1 MPKEIEDFVLLPIP
15 LEPKTSDIFEL
26 AGQKSKPNHCRFISR
41 ECIKKVIINESNFG
55 GVEVQVDILNT
66 EDDNRSSE
74 NPSKK
79 PKMYDTVKLYGIAAL
94 EFLRSFDSKNG
105 DTFKMYTEI
114 REGFLKEFR
123 KKVTQEVEERDIK
136 RAKELEKYR

>member
-15 LEPKTSDIFEL
+15 LEPKTNDIFEL

-55 GVEVQVDILNT
+55 GVEVQVDIINT

-79 PKMYDTVKLYGIAAL
+79 PKMYDTLKLYGIAAL

>member
-1 MPKEIEDFVLLPIP
+1 VPKEIEDFVLLPIP
-15 LEPKTSDIFEL
+15 LEPKTNDIFEL

>member
-15 LEPKTSDIFEL
+15 LEPKTNDIFEL

-41 ECIKKVIINESNFG
+41 ECIKKVIIYESNFG

-123 KKVTQEVEERDIK
+123 KKVTKEVEERDIK

>member
-1 MPKEIEDFVLLPIP
+1 VPKEIEDFVLLPIP

-105 DTFKMYTEI
+105 DIFKMYTEI
-114 REGFLKEFR
+114 REDFLKEFR
-123 KKVTQEVEERDIK
+123 KKVTKEVEERDIK

>member
-15 LEPKTSDIFEL
+15 LEPKTNDIFEL

-55 GVEVQVDILNT
+55 GVEVQVDVLNT
-66 EDDNRSSE
+66 EDDNKSSE

-94 EFLRSFDSKNG
+94 EFLRSFDRQNG
-105 DTFKMYTEI
+105 EIFKMYTEI
-114 REGFLKEFR
+114 RENFLKEFR
-123 KKVTQEVEERDIK
+123 KKVAQEVEKRDIK

>member
-1 MPKEIEDFVLLPIP
+1 VPKEIEDFVLIPIP
-15 LEPKTSDIFEL
+15 LEPKTNDIFEL

-123 KKVTQEVEERDIK
+123 KKVTKEVEERDIK

>member
-1 MPKEIEDFVLLPIP
+1 VPKEIEDFVLLPIP
-15 LEPKTSDIFEL
+15 LEPKTNDIFEL

-123 KKVTQEVEERDIK
+123 KKVTKEVEERDIK

>member
-105 DTFKMYTEI
+105 AIFKMYTEI
-114 REGFLKEFR
+114 REDFLKEFR
-123 KKVTQEVEERDIK
+123 KKVTKEVEERDIK

>member
-1 MPKEIEDFVLLPIP
+1 MHKEIEDFVLLPVP
-15 LEPKTSDIFEL
+15 LDPKTNDIFEL

-55 GVEVQVDILNT
+55 GVEVQVDVLNT
-66 EDDNRSSE
+66 EDDNKSSE

-94 EFLRSFDSKNG
+94 EFLRSFDRQNG
-105 DTFKMYTEI
+105 EIFKMYTEI
-114 REGFLKEFR
+114 RENFLKEFR
-123 KKVTQEVEERDIK
+123 KKVAQEVEKRDIK

>member
-15 LEPKTSDIFEL
+15 LEPKTNDIFEL

-55 GVEVQVDILNT
+55 GVEVQVDIINT

>member
-15 LEPKTSDIFEL
+15 LEPKTNDIFEL

-105 DTFKMYTEI
+105 EIFKMYTEV
-114 REGFLKEFR
+114 RETFLEGAR
-123 KKVTQEVEERDIK
+123 KKIARKVEEHDVKI
-136 RAKELEKYR
+136 AKELEKYR

>member
-41 ECIKKVIINESNFG
+41 ECIKKVIIYESSFG

-114 REGFLKEFR
+114 REDFLKEFR
-123 KKVTQEVEERDIK
+123 KKVTKEVKERDIK

>member
-15 LEPKTSDIFEL
+15 LEPKTNDIFEL

-123 KKVTQEVEERDIK
+123 KKVTKEVEERDIK

>member
-15 LEPKTSDIFEL
+15 LEPKTNDIFEL

-114 REGFLKEFR
+114 REGFLKVFR
-123 KKVTQEVEERDIK
+123 KKVTKEVEERDIK

>member
-15 LEPKTSDIFEL
+15 LEPKTNDIFEL

-55 GVEVQVDILNT
+55 GVEVQVDVLNT
-66 EDDNRSSE
+66 EDDNKSSE

-123 KKVTQEVEERDIK
+123 KKVTKEVEERDIK

>member
-1 MPKEIEDFVLLPIP
+1 MPKEIEDFILLPIP

-105 DTFKMYTEI
+105 DIFKMYTEI
-114 REGFLKEFR
+114 REDFLKEFR
-123 KKVTQEVEERDIK
+123 KKVTKEVEERDIK

>member
-79 PKMYDTVKLYGIAAL
+79 PKMYDTVKLYGVAAL

-105 DTFKMYTEI
+105 DIFKMYTEI
-114 REGFLKEFR
+114 REDFLKEFR
-123 KKVTQEVEERDIK
+123 KKVTKEVEERDIK

>member
-105 DTFKMYTEI
+105 DIFKMYTEI
-114 REGFLKEFR
+114 REDFLKEFR
-123 KKVTQEVEERDIK
+123 KKVTKEVEERDIK

>member
-15 LEPKTSDIFEL
+15 LEPKTNDIFEL

-79 PKMYDTVKLYGIAAL
+79 PKMYDTVKLYGVAAL

-105 DTFKMYTEI
+105 DIFKMYTEI
-114 REGFLKEFR
+114 REDFLKEFR
-123 KKVTQEVEERDIK
+123 KKVTKEVEERDIK

>member
-15 LEPKTSDIFEL
+15 LEPKTNDIFEL

-123 KKVTQEVEERDIK
+123 KKVTKEVEEPDIK

>member
-1 MPKEIEDFVLLPIP
+1 MHKEIEDFVLLPVP
-15 LEPKTSDIFEL
+15 LDPKTNDIFEL

-55 GVEVQVDILNT
+55 GVEVQVDVLNT
-66 EDDNRSSE
+66 EDDNKSSE

-94 EFLRSFDSKNG
+94 EFLRSFDRQNG
-105 DTFKMYTEI
+105 EIFKMYTEI
-114 REGFLKEFR
+114 RENFLKEFR
-123 KKVTQEVEERDIK
+123 KKMAQEVEKRDIK

>member
-15 LEPKTSDIFEL
+15 LEPKTNDIFEL

>member
-15 LEPKTSDIFEL
+15 LEPKTNDIFEL

-105 DTFKMYTEI
+105 DIFKMYTEI
-114 REGFLKEFR
+114 REDFLKEFR
-123 KKVTQEVEERDIK
+123 KKVTKEVEERDI
-136 RAKELEKYR
+136 

>member
-41 ECIKKVIINESNFG
+41 ECIKKVMINESNFG

-105 DTFKMYTEI
+105 DIFKMYTEI
-114 REGFLKEFR
+114 REDFLKEFR
-123 KKVTQEVEERDIK
+123 KKVTKEVEERDIK

>member
-15 LEPKTSDIFEL
+15 LEPKTNDIFEL

-94 EFLRSFDSKNG
+94 EFLRSFDTKNG

-123 KKVTQEVEERDIK
+123 KKVTKEVEERDIK

>member
-15 LEPKTSDIFEL
+15 LEPKTNDIFEL

-114 REGFLKEFR
+114 REGFLKECR

>member
-15 LEPKTSDIFEL
+15 LEPKTNDIFEL

-114 REGFLKEFR
+114 REDFLKEFR
-123 KKVTQEVEERDIK
+123 KKVTKEVEERDIK

>member
-1 MPKEIEDFVLLPIP
+1 MPKEIEDFVLVPIP

-123 KKVTQEVEERDIK
+123 KKVTKEVEERDIK

>member
-15 LEPKTSDIFEL
+15 LEPKTNDIFEL

-123 KKVTQEVEERDIK
+123 KKVTKEVEERDIK
-136 RAKELEKYR
+136 TAKELEKYR

>member
-15 LEPKTSDIFEL
+15 LEPRTNDIFEL

-123 KKVTQEVEERDIK
+123 KKVTKEVEERDIK

>member
-66 EDDNRSSE
+66 EDDNKSSE

-114 REGFLKEFR
+114 REDFLKEFR
-123 KKVTQEVEERDIK
+123 KKVTKEVEERDIK

>member
-15 LEPKTSDIFEL
+15 LEPKTNDIFEL

-79 PKMYDTVKLYGIAAL
+79 PKMYDTVKLYGVAAL

-105 DTFKMYTEI
+105 DIFKMYTEI
-114 REGFLKEFR
+114 REDFLKEFR
-123 KKVTQEVEERDIK
+123 KKVTKEIEERDIK

>member
-1 MPKEIEDFVLLPIP
+1 MHKEIEDFVLLPVP
-15 LEPKTSDIFEL
+15 LDPKTNDIFEL

-55 GVEVQVDILNT
+55 GVEVQVDVLNT
-66 EDDNRSSE
+66 EDDNKSLE

-94 EFLRSFDSKNG
+94 EFLRSFDRQNG
-105 DTFKMYTEI
+105 EIFKMYTEI
-114 REGFLKEFR
+114 RENFLKEFR
-123 KKVTQEVEERDIK
+123 KKVAQEVEKRDIK

>member
-94 EFLRSFDSKNG
+94 EFLRSFNSKNG

-123 KKVTQEVEERDIK
+123 KKVTKEVEERDIK

>member
-15 LEPKTSDIFEL
+15 LEPKTNDIFEL

-105 DTFKMYTEI
+105 DIFKMYTEI
-114 REGFLKEFR
+114 REDFLKEFR
-123 KKVTQEVEERDIK
+123 KKVTKEVEERDIK

>member
-15 LEPKTSDIFEL
+15 LEPKTNDIFEL

-79 PKMYDTVKLYGIAAL
+79 PKMYDTVKLYGVAAL

-123 KKVTQEVEERDIK
+123 KKVTKEVEERDIK

>member
-123 KKVTQEVEERDIK
+123 KKVTKEVEERDIK

>member
-15 LEPKTSDIFEL
+15 LEPKTNDIFEL

-79 PKMYDTVKLYGIAAL
+79 PKMYDTVKLYGIATL
-94 EFLRSFDSKNG
+94 EFLRSFDRQNG
-105 DTFKMYTEI
+105 EIFKMYTEI
-114 REGFLKEFR
+114 RENFLKEFR
-123 KKVTQEVEERDIK
+123 KKVAQEVEKRDIK